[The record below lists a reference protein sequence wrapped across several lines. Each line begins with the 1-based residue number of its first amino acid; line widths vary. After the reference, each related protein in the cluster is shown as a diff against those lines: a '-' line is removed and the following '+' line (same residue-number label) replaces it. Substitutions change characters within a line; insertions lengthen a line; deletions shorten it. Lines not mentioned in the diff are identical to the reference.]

1 MNDHLSNFKVTD
13 RQSFIEFINLLRHY
27 FIDNPESWENKNLK
41 DFLQAL
47 GSYAEDIQGYYDNN
61 NIDTNADKPNW
72 QTFAD
77 ILKGAT
83 IYE

>member
-1 MNDHLSNFKVTD
+1 MNDHLSKYKVTD
-13 RQSFIEFINLLRHY
+13 RQSFIEFINLLRQD
-27 FIDNPESWENKNLK
+27 FIDNSESWGNKNLN

-47 GSYAEDIQGYYDNN
+47 SSYAEDIQGYYDNN
-61 NIDTNADKPNW
+61 KIDTNADKPNW